1 MGGIKSS
8 FNTIW
13 QRKWALICWLFS
25 TLIRE
30 ISSDLPPN
38 CIHGDVVGT
47 WRIHVGTYK
56 PCPLDQKFEDPTC
69 GFPSPDRDFAHNLLT
84 PTERGLIN
92 DNFKLSFTFD
102 VKFEDS
108 ELKVIS
114 TQNLDGVD
122 TKKFNNFEK
131 VGTVGNWTV
140 ILDQAFTFWTKS
152 YRYTAFFKYINEYE
166 DINASYCYCHTTLL
180 GWWDSYPESVISNQD
195 NKEENR
201 ILSLEERGKYDNHPW
216 LVMSEDLKL
225 RRGCWYGMRIFDG
238 DGKTTDRT
246 EWTLKLPRWRSSPL
260 GLPPDHP
267 VNAQNPTIAE
277 YLNEV
282 SAKYSGFENRNK
294 LWNRSNKFEIENSQ
308 NLDTLPKVR
317 KALKISPHF
326 VQRKKSNEEYI
337 TEISSVREEE
347 QISGS
352 KKNSS
357 DEPIWMRIRS
367 FDWSN
372 PEHVYGRLG
381 KKVKLV
387 PEVFNQGD
395 CGDCFAVTAATIIT
409 SRLWIK
415 YSSDPDI
422 VRKVYASSI
431 QMSECNVYNQGC
443 GGGLITLAFRFAQ
456 EIGIRTQDC
465 IHDYAEHLGLKKIYP
480 TPVHTPDEVGIAD
493 DGHSF
498 LQTKG
503 GKEFENQGSQIEEVR
518 QQEEY
523 DQENGQQQ
531 DKYYEN
537 GQAQKYREDYKD
549 DMEEHLDGASNVE
562 HISNLHDYYEGSDDE
577 NSSDNEHLEHFNNE
591 KYSIPTKK
599 FNVIQQLCW
608 DLGGQMG
615 AANTQCRKGIP
626 ITKNIPNS
634 CSKIIKV
641 REYSYVNNVY
651 GRTTPRDIM
660 ESLWNEGPIAVSL
673 EPTLEFSLYN
683 SGVFKGFYDPI
694 TRQYPW
700 SSIPWYKVDHAMVIT
715 GWGWET
721 YGNERVPYWIVQNS
735 WGKRW
740 GEKGFCRII
749 RGVNELSIEHAAVR
763 ASVTIYENNKKYK
776 VTDLQKV
783 HDESVFQYL

>member
-1 MGGIKSS
+1 MIEFTSS
-8 FNTIW
+8 LVIRW
-13 QRKWALICWLFS
+13 QSKWSLIFWLFFI
-25 TLIRE
+25 LIKE
-30 ISSDLPPN
+30 ISGDLPPN

-56 PCPLDQKFEDPTC
+56 PCTSDPKFEDPTC
-69 GFPSPDRDFAHNLLT
+69 GFSSPDRDFAHNMLI
-84 PTERGLIN
+84 PTERGLLN
-92 DNFKLSFTFD
+92 NYFKLSFTFD
-102 VKFEDS
+102 VKFEDT

-114 TQNLDGVD
+114 VQNLDGVD
-122 TKKFNNFEK
+122 TQNFNDFEK

-180 GWWDSYPESVISNQD
+180 GWWDSYPDSAASNE
-195 NKEENR
+195 NNEENK
-201 ILSLEERGKYDNHPW
+201 ILSLEERGKHGNYPW
-216 LVMSEDLKL
+216 LLMNEDLKL
-225 RRGCWYGMRIFDG
+225 RRGCWYGMRILDG
-238 DGKTTDRT
+238 DGKMTDRS

-277 YLNEV
+277 YLNEI
-282 SAKYSGFENRNK
+282 STKYSEFDSRDK
-294 LWNRSNKFEIENSQ
+294 LWNRSNRFEIGNKRD
-308 NLDTLPKVR
+308 LDTLPKIR

-326 VQRKKSNEEYI
+326 AQRKKSNEEYI

-352 KKNSS
+352 KKTI
-357 DEPIWMRIRS
+357 DGEPIWMRIRS

-372 PEHVYGRLG
+372 PQHVYGRLG
-381 KKVKLV
+381 KRVQLV

-415 YSSDPDI
+415 YSKDPNI
-422 VRKVYASSI
+422 LKKVYASSI
-431 QMSECNVYNQGC
+431 QMGNCNVYNQGC
-443 GGGLITLAFRFAQ
+443 GGGLITLAFKFAQ
-456 EIGIRTQDC
+456 DIGIRTQEC
-465 IHDYAEHLGLKKIYP
+465 INDYAKHIGVKKLYP
-480 TPVHTPDEVGIAD
+480 SPVYTPDSSGIAD

-498 LQTKG
+498 LQTKEG
-503 GKEFENQGSQIEEVR
+503 NGNEFENQASKIEEIHQEDWEYQEQD
-518 QQEEY
+518 QQEEQY
-523 DQENGQQQ
+523 NHESQPQDYQEGQT
-531 DKYYEN
+531 
-537 GQAQKYREDYKD
+537 D
-549 DMEEHLDGASNVE
+549 DMEEYLDGNNVE
-562 HISNLHDYYEGSDDE
+562 HISNLHDYYAYSDHE
-577 NSSDNEHLEHFNNE
+577 NSSDDKEFKQSSGLKYTNNQR
-591 KYSIPTKK
+591 

-615 AANTQCRKGIP
+615 AANTQCRTRIP
-626 ITKNIPNS
+626 ITKNIPKS

-641 REYSYVNNVY
+641 KEYSYVNNVY
-651 GRTTPRDIM
+651 GKTTPRDIM
-660 ESLWNEGPIAVSL
+660 ESLWNEGPVAVSL

-683 SGVFKGFYDPI
+683 SGVFKGFYDPV

-700 SSIPWYKVDHAMVIT
+700 SNIPWYKVDHAMVIT

-721 YGNERVPYWIVQNS
+721 YGSERIPYWIVQNS

-763 ASVTIYENNKKYK
+763 ASVTIYENGKKYK
-776 VTDLQKV
+776 MADLENV